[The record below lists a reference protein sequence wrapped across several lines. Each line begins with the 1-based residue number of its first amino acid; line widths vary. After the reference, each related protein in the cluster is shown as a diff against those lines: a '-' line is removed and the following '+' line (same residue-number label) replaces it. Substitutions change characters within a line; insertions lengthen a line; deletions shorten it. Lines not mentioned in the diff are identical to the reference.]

1 MVNVAATTKNQ
12 ISGFCYDAA
21 GNLTA
26 QPGTT
31 YTYDAENRLKTTV
44 GVTYTYDGDGK
55 RVMKSNDKLYW
66 HGAGGE
72 VLVETDHAGNN
83 PTEFIFFNGQR
94 IARRDP
100 NGTMYYFF
108 SDHLGSS
115 RLVTNSG
122 GTAVEDSDFY
132 PGVYP
137 EPAAA
142 G

>member
-1 MVNVAATTKNQ
+1 MESDL
-12 ISGFCYDAA
+12 SGD
-21 GNLTA
+21 
-26 QPGTT
+26 
-31 YTYDAENRLKTTV
+31 
-44 GVTYTYDGDGK
+44 
-55 RVMKSNDKLYW
+55 
-66 HGAGGE
+66 
-72 VLVETDHAGNN
+72 N
-83 PTEFIFFNGQR
+83 PIEFIFFNGQR

-100 NGTMYYFF
+100 SGTVYYFF

-122 GTAVEDSDFY
+122 GAVVEDSDFY